1 MKSHKLSSLNI
12 SLFLGVVEHADFRE
26 KDSTTSTDSRGGKM
40 AKRILGAPLKLLSS
54 DAFKSATSGNTSF
67 LSAKAPWNHSR
78 YVKTQNRGSQ
88 SWVIKAPSVGTIL
101 SN

>member
-1 MKSHKLSSLNI
+1 MKSHKLSTLNI

-67 LSAKAPWNHSR
+67 LSAKAPWNQSR
-78 YVKTQNRGSQ
+78 
-88 SWVIKAPSVGTIL
+88 
-101 SN
+101 

>member
-1 MKSHKLSSLNI
+1 MKIQKLSTLNT

-26 KDSTTSTDSRGGKM
+26 KDNTTSTDSRGGKM

-67 LSAKAPWNHSR
+67 LSAKAPWNQSR
-78 YVKTQNRGSQ
+78 
-88 SWVIKAPSVGTIL
+88 
-101 SN
+101 